1 MIVRLVGT
9 VIEFDERNI
18 VLDVKGVGYGV
29 VVSSELSGSIDIS
42 SETTMY
48 IYEHIREQEHTLYGF
63 RSKTDQSLF
72 EQLLSVNGV
81 GPKAAL
87 AVFDLGPADK
97 LRTEIAAGNTA
108 FLVLASGVGKKAG
121 ERIIVDLQDKMGEL
135 SLISQAS
142 GQQLPVG
149 DEALEALISLG
160 YNKDQAMQML
170 RGIEAETTEE
180 KIKQALRKGN

>member
-18 VLDVKGVGYGV
+18 VLDVNGVGYGV

-121 ERIIVDLQDKMGEL
+121 
-135 SLISQAS
+135 
-142 GQQLPVG
+142 
-149 DEALEALISLG
+149 
-160 YNKDQAMQML
+160 
-170 RGIEAETTEE
+170 
-180 KIKQALRKGN
+180 